1 MKFGAYLLKKEKI
14 KESELTNALKS
25 QTGDFVI
32 FGDMAING
40 NVLTKEQ
47 VNAIM
52 DLQRKQGGFFGDIAV
67 KLGFLKEGEVENRLG
82 IHDRKRYLIGEKLV
96 HFGAISKEDME
107 AELKQFQDWKA
118 SRKIIKGYLD
128 R

>member
-25 QTGDFVI
+25 QTGDFVN

>member
-1 MKFGAYLLKKEKI
+1 MKFGAYLLKKGKI
-14 KESELTNALKS
+14 KGSELANALKS
-25 QTGDFVI
+25 QTDDFVI

-40 NVLTKEQ
+40 DVLTKEQ
-47 VNAIM
+47 VTAIM
-52 DLQRKQGGFFGDIAV
+52 DIQRNQGGFFGDIAV
-67 KLGFLKEGEVENRLG
+67 KLGYLKKGEVENRLG

-107 AELKQFQDWKA
+107 VELKQFKDWKA
-118 SRKIIKGYLD
+118 SRKIMKGYLE

>member
-1 MKFGAYLLKKEKI
+1 MKFGAYLLKKGKI
-14 KESELTNALKS
+14 KEGELANALKS
-25 QTGDFVI
+25 QTDDFVI

-40 NVLTKEQ
+40 EILTKEQ
-47 VNAIM
+47 VAAIM
-52 DLQRKQGGFFGDIAV
+52 DNQRNQGGFFGDIAV

>member
-1 MKFGAYLLKKEKI
+1 MKFGAYLLKKGKI
-14 KESELTNALKS
+14 KGSELANALKS
-25 QTGDFVI
+25 QTDDFVV

-40 NVLTKEQ
+40 DILTKEQ
-47 VNAIM
+47 VAAIM
-52 DLQRKQGGFFGDIAV
+52 DFQRKQGGFFGDIAV
-67 KLGFLKEGEVENRLG
+67 ELGFLKEGEVENRLG

-96 HFGAISKEDME
+96 HFGVISKDDME
-107 AELKQFQDWKA
+107 EELRLFEEWKT

>member
-1 MKFGAYLLKKEKI
+1 MKFGAYLLKKGKI
-14 KESELTNALKS
+14 KESELTDALKS

-52 DLQRKQGGFFGDIAV
+52 DLCAGSA
-67 KLGFLKEGEVENRLG
+67 
-82 IHDRKRYLIGEKLV
+82 
-96 HFGAISKEDME
+96 
-107 AELKQFQDWKA
+107 
-118 SRKIIKGYLD
+118 
-128 R
+128 

>member
-1 MKFGAYLLKKEKI
+1 MKFGAYLLKKGKI
-14 KESELTNALKS
+14 KESELANALKS
-25 QTGDFVI
+25 QTDDFVI

-47 VNAIM
+47 VNAII

-107 AELKQFQDWKA
+107 AELKQFQDWKT

>member
-1 MKFGAYLLKKEKI
+1 MKFGAYLLKKGKI
-14 KESELTNALKS
+14 KESELTDALKS

-107 AELKQFQDWKA
+107 AELKQFQDWKT

>member
-1 MKFGAYLLKKEKI
+1 MKFGAYLLKKGKI